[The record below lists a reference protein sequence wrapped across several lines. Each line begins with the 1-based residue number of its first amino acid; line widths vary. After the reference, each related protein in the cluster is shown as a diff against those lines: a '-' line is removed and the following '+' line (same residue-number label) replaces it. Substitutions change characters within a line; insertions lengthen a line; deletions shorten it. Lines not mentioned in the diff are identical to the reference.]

1 MKRYLV
7 IGADGQLGFDLMR
20 TFGKKAVGLTH
31 RDVDITDRQ
40 SVQNIL
46 EEHKPDVVINVAA
59 ISNSERCEKE
69 PDLCFSVNAIGAWN
83 VAKAATTIGSSVVF
97 ISSDYVFDG
106 SKKIFGEEDAPS
118 PLNIYGVSK
127 AAGEYLVKI
136 ANPKHYIVRSSWF
149 FGKQISHK
157 GHDFPRLM
165 MKLAQERSQ
174 VHVVNDQFG
183 SPTYTQDLAEKIQ
196 ELIDGNAPY
205 GVYHITNQGSCS
217 WYEFAKKIFETFH
230 IEAELVP
237 ISTKE
242 STSTI
247 QRPKY
252 SILENTRLTQAGIG
266 LMRPW
271 EEAIEDYAKD
281 LRLPS

>member
-20 TFGKKAVGLTH
+20 VLGEKAVGLTH
-31 RDVDITDRQ
+31 RDVDITDRH
-40 SVQNIL
+40 SVWNIL
-46 EEHKPDVVINVAA
+46 EEHKPDIVINAAA
-59 ISNSERCEKE
+59 ISNAERCEKE
-69 PDLCFSVNAIGAWN
+69 PDLCFSVNALGAWN
-83 VAKAATTIGSSVVF
+83 VAKAAADIDATVVL
-97 ISSDYVFDG
+97 ISSDYVFG
-106 SKKIFGEEDAPS
+106 GNKKIFGEKDAPN

-136 ANPKHYIVRSSWF
+136 TNPKHYIVRSSWF

-165 MKLAQERSQ
+165 IKLAQEQSQ

-183 SPTYTQDLAEKIQ
+183 SPTYTQDLAEKMQ

-217 WYEFAKKIFETFH
+217 WYEFAKKIFETFR

-242 STSTI
+242 STSNI
-247 QRPKY
+247 QRPEY
-252 SILENTRLTQAGIG
+252 SILENTKLTQAGIG

-271 EEAIEDYAKD
+271 EEAFGDYAKE